1 MTQRM
6 TDAELSYFI
15 HNVDGTRYG
24 AWYRVISSD
33 HLEVIGAGML
43 ETSEYAGISP
53 ESTARSILENFVR
66 QQRSLGIHIPSLHS
80 EEPDDPE
87 DLHLSVNR
95 KSAPDKKARVHSQN

>member
-6 TDAELSYFI
+6 RDAELRYFI

-53 ESTARSILENFVR
+53 ESTARSMLENFVR
-66 QQRSLGIHIPSLHS
+66 QQRSLGIHIPSLSS
-80 EEPDDPE
+80 EEQDDPE
-87 DLHLSVNR
+87 NLRHSVNR
-95 KSAPDKKARVHSQN
+95 NNASDQKARVHSRN